1 MNKAV
6 HLGKVMIRYQLV
18 NKVIKTKVPRQTVEV
33 SHVLNI
39 TKYCQPAAHF
49 HLLLNVGCLVKRRL
63 GFAAKVLVTQD
74 ICLNNPVKTVV
85 PIVTKSKGL
94 S

>member
-1 MNKAV
+1 
-6 HLGKVMIRYQLV
+6 MIHYQLV
-18 NKVIKTKVPRQTVEV
+18 NKVIKTKVPHQSVDV

-39 TKYCQPAAHF
+39 TKHCQPVAHF
-49 HLLLNVGCLVKRRL
+49 HLLLNGGCLVKRRL
-63 GFAAKVLVTQD
+63 GFAAKVLVSQD
-74 ICLNNPVKTVV
+74 TCLHNPVKTAV